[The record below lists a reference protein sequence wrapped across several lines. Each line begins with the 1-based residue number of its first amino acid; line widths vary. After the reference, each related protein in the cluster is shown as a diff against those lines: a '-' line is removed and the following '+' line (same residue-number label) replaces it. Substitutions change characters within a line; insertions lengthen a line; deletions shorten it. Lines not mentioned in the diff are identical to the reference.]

1 MWENLFLLQEVEIK
15 IQIDLKEKKEIDE
28 KIYLED
34 GKKAKES
41 LLSKIKNA
49 ITKYQLQINK
59 IESKIKEFEN
69 NKNEIQKKIYG
80 GVVSNIKELQ
90 ALKNED
96 EQIER
101 NSKELNEYAN
111 KFLTNLSLMEE
122 KVLKIEEEVD
132 ILKENWSQIF
142 PELKNRSDDLKTTIE
157 KNKSDRE
164 NLFESIPDDLSM
176 IYERLLQAK
185 DNIAVSKVESG
196 TCSVC
201 RVKFPLS
208 IEKQLVLGNDIVF
221 CDNCGRILVII

>member
-1 MWENLFLLQEVEIK
+1 MSE
-15 IQIDLKEKKEIDE
+15 
-28 KIYLED
+28 
-34 GKKAKES
+34 
-41 LLSKIKNA
+41 IKNA

-69 NKNEIQKKIYG
+69 NKSEIQKKIYG

-96 EQIER
+96 EKIER
-101 NSKELNEYAN
+101 DSKELNEYAN

-132 ILKENWSQIF
+132 ILIENWSLKS
-142 PELKNRSDDLKTTIE
+142 PELKNNSDDLKTTIE
-157 KNKSDRE
+157 KYKSDRK

-185 DNIAVSKVESG
+185 NIIAVSKVESG
-196 TCSVC
+196 SCSVC

-208 IEKQLVLGNDIVF
+208 TEKQLVLGNDIVF